1 MKRRGTLLIR
11 IGELKVLLRRVFI
24 FILFLAGFFFFLVSR
39 IGSFIFYYVYKG
51 GVKVNRPVM

>member
-24 FILFLAGFFFFLVSR
+24 FILFLAAFL
-39 IGSFIFYYVYKG
+39 FILLI
-51 GVKVNRPVM
+51 

>member
-24 FILFLAGFFFFLVSR
+24 FILFLAVYFAEPSR
-39 IGSFIFYYVYKG
+39 
-51 GVKVNRPVM
+51 